1 LSSALQLP
9 SQQGSGFFAARR
21 RDRQPRPGGSIVGTN
36 EAAKAAPDG
45 YTLLLILD
53 GLPDEHRVQ
62 PPSDFSPHREKG
74 PRLRPIRLPISKRP
88 IGYSTFSR
96 MFMKVSGVNAS
107 HVGTAEGSG
116 HPEEARGKR
125 DPEMHQTK
133 KGKDWHF
140 GMKAHVGVDS
150 KTKLIHSVAA
160 TPANVADGN
169 MVGELLHGS
178 ETHVWGDA
186 AYSGRTERISKRAQI
201 EPVGSVQ
208 SLFGAV
214 ARLRGALL
222 QTLP

>member
-1 LSSALQLP
+1 
-9 SQQGSGFFAARR
+9 
-21 RDRQPRPGGSIVGTN
+21 
-36 EAAKAAPDG
+36 
-45 YTLLLILD
+45 
-53 GLPDEHRVQ
+53 
-62 PPSDFSPHREKG
+62 
-74 PRLRPIRLPISKRP
+74 
-88 IGYSTFSR
+88 

-178 ETHVWGDA
+178 ETHVWGDG
-186 AYSGRTERISKRAQI
+186 AYSGRTERISKRAQ
-201 EPVGSVQ
+201 S
-208 SLFGAV
+208 SLLAPSNHCLAPSLAFAV
-214 ARLRGALL
+214 LYFRPFPSSLLKNASDASNHQNQATTCRPTMQHAGLCSRSLRRDLIA
-222 QTLP
+222 